1 MFFQLK
7 EFLSWLGL
15 TVFEVTTFAI
25 SFLVFTVLLT
35 LKTELQ
41 FLDWKTADSF
51 SWWHVF
57 APLFVSDALNAYFC
71 IIVFIRQYLKVKSV
85 MELLPVGMSCSQTY
99 RAAFRR
105 FLWSF
110 VVLALL
116 SIFKYLLC
124 QKLID
129 HSSGKNSLDNSK
141 VLSPVFILLQFV
153 MVRACNLHST

>member
-71 IIVFIRQYLKVKSV
+71 IIVFIRQYLK
-85 MELLPVGMSCSQTY
+85 QTY

-153 MVRACNLHST
+153 MVRACNLHSS